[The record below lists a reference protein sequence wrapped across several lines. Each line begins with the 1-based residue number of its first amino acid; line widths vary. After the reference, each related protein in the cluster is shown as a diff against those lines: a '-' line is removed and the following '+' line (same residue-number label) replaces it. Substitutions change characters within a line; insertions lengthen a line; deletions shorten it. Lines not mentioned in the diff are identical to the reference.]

1 VAISESERREL
12 HAAVEQGIGTR
23 AADLLLAMT
32 EPELPFVLRAEM
44 ADLKTELRAEM
55 GELRVEMA
63 DLKIELRAEMG
74 QLRSEM
80 ADLKTEL
87 RAEMTGLRGDMARLE
102 SRLDARIGSQ
112 VPKLWAANMASMVGV
127 AGLVLAAGALV

>member
-1 VAISESERREL
+1 
-12 HAAVEQGIGTR
+12 
-23 AADLLLAMT
+23 
-32 EPELPFVLRAEM
+32 M
-44 ADLKTELRAEM
+44 AGLKTELRAEM

-112 VPKLWAANMASMVGV
+112 VPKLWAANMASMLGV